1 MNKLLRRKSTGSTV
15 ASIDTEEAI
24 DDSGEILVSTTTSKQ
39 QIIVKEEAIDIDNTS
54 AGSAD
59 HIINE
64 LDISSSSDKSESP
77 VGVMDIRLTSTEVPP
92 PPLTDDDEHD
102 DNDDGLLVDFP
113 NRRTS
118 MEEVPLAPTRSIS
131 FKDSAKVQSVEN
143 YSLNPHLKSQL
154 WYNEVDL
161 RTFQRNKGQDIGTI
175 RMLHKFN
182 TQAKNN
188 KKKKKQQNA
197 EFIAQQLMIQK
208 TSTSIGL
215 ENHVGHGKIS
225 WNKMTLLREQH
236 RKAVLIEQ
244 WKQCG
249 EFCVVNPDSIAKAS
263 MEKSE
268 WARVRGVEIGN
279 IHTNYDKD
287 GENDDESDDSSSSSS
302 EGEGAIDWE
311 DGLSIESVE
320 VRELLMMMK
329 EMIGLGDSVKSELDI
344 GDGAKKDD
352 TKMQRIH
359 MPALMIS
366 KTQEAMIA
374 ADKKASTQVRKEI
387 DNLRASISLVK
398 HKSGSHR
405 SVQVRRR
412 NSPSTSYSHMT
423 RGNGSLGL
431 LSSAETVPSIQPN
444 SGNEEWSI
452 SNTSTPPSSNVS
464 SPRRRPRR
472 LPPVPHNTPNEP
484 LDNNTVVSPEDVQK
498 LRRSVQLKMSL
509 VRDNSSKRL
518 DRSELGLP
526 AETKDRLP
534 GTRRPQQPRTSL
546 QKPPTI
552 AEEINWSSS
561 SSSDEDKRSFKKL
574 NGEDCLRS
582 NKEVPKPHIRRPT
595 PPSA

>member
-1 MNKLLRRKSTGSTV
+1 MNKLFRRKSTGSTV

-24 DDSGEILVSTTTSKQ
+24 DDSGEILVSTTTTISSNKQ
-39 QIIVKEEAIDIDNTS
+39 YEEAVDNTS

-59 HIINE
+59 HIISE

-92 PPLTDDDEHD
+92 PPLSEDANDEHD
-102 DNDDGLLVDFP
+102 YNDGLLVDFP
-113 NRRTS
+113 NRR
-118 MEEVPLAPTRSIS
+118 MKEVPLAPTRSIS

-188 KKKKKQQNA
+188 NKKKKTQNA
-197 EFIAQQLMIQK
+197 EFIAQQQMIQK

-215 ENHVGHGKIS
+215 ENHVGHGSIS

-249 EFCVVNPDSIAKAS
+249 EFCVVNPDSIAKVS
-263 MEKSE
+263 MEESE
-268 WARVRGVEIGN
+268 WARVRGVQIGN
-279 IHTNYDKD
+279 IHANYDKD
-287 GENDDESDDSSSSSS
+287 GENDDDESDDDSSSSSS
-302 EGEGAIDWE
+302 EGGGTIDWE
-311 DGLSIESVE
+311 DGLSVGSVE
-320 VRELLMMMK
+320 VREL
-329 EMIGLGDSVKSELDI
+329 GDSVKTGLDI
-344 GDGAKKDD
+344 GGGAKKDD
-352 TKMQRIH
+352 DTKQPQRIH
-359 MPALMIS
+359 MPALRIS
-366 KTQEAMIA
+366 KTQETIIA

-387 DNLRASISLVK
+387 DDLRASISLVK
-398 HKSGSHR
+398 HQSTSHR
-405 SVQVRRR
+405 SVQVRRG

-431 LSSAETVPSIQPN
+431 LSSAETVSSVQPN
-444 SGNEEWSI
+444 SSRNEEWST
-452 SNTSTPPSSNVS
+452 SSTSTPPSGNTIS
-464 SPRRRPRR
+464 SPRRRLQR
-472 LPPVPHNTPNEP
+472 LTPVPHNTPNEP
-484 LDNNTVVSPEDVQK
+484 LDNNTAVSPEDVQK

-526 AETKDRLP
+526 SETKDVLP
-534 GTRRPQQPRTSL
+534 VTRRPQQSRTSL
-546 QKPPTI
+546 PKPPRI

-561 SSSDEDKRSFKKL
+561 SSSDEDKRSYKKL
-574 NGEDCLRS
+574 NGEGCLRS
-582 NKEVPKPHIRRPT
+582 TGEVPKPHIRRPT

>member
-1 MNKLLRRKSTGSTV
+1 MNKLFRRKSTGSTV
-15 ASIDTEEAI
+15 SSIDTEEAI
-24 DDSGEILVSTTTSKQ
+24 DDSGEILVSSTATNTNQ
-39 QIIVKEEAIDIDNTS
+39 YIEEAVDNTFS

-92 PPLTDDDEHD
+92 PPLSEDADDEHD
-102 DNDDGLLVDFP
+102 YDDGLLVDFP

-118 MEEVPLAPTRSIS
+118 MEEVPLAPSRSIS

-161 RTFQRNKGQDIGTI
+161 RSFQRNKGQDIGTI

-188 KKKKKQQNA
+188 KKKKKKQNA
-197 EFIAQQLMIQK
+197 EFIAQQQMIQK

-215 ENHVGHGKIS
+215 ENHVGHGSIS
-225 WNKMTLLREQH
+225 WNKMTELREQH

-244 WKQCG
+244 WKQNG
-249 EFCVVNPDSIAKAS
+249 EFCVVNPESIAKVS
-263 MEKSE
+263 MEESE
-268 WARVRGVEIGN
+268 WARVRGAEIGI
-279 IHTNYDKD
+279 IHANYDKD
-287 GENDDESDDSSSSSS
+287 GENDDESDDDSSSSSS
-302 EGEGAIDWE
+302 EGGGTIDWE
-311 DGLSIESVE
+311 DGLSVGSV
-320 VRELLMMMK
+320 
-329 EMIGLGDSVKSELDI
+329 DSVKSGLDI
-344 GDGAKKDD
+344 GGGAKKNDD
-352 TKMQRIH
+352 TKQQQRIH
-359 MPALMIS
+359 MPALRIS
-366 KTQEAMIA
+366 KTQEAIIA
-374 ADKKASTQVRKEI
+374 ADKEASTQVRKEI

-398 HKSGSHR
+398 HQSTSHR
-405 SVQVRRR
+405 SVQVRRG

-431 LSSAETVPSIQPN
+431 LSSAEKVPSAQPN
-444 SGNEEWSI
+444 SSRNEEWST
-452 SNTSTPPSSNVS
+452 SSTSTPPSSNIS
-464 SPRRRPRR
+464 SPRRSPRR
-472 LPPVPHNTPNEP
+472 LPPVPRNTPNEP
-484 LDNNTVVSPEDVQK
+484 LDNNTVVSPGDVQK

-509 VRDNSSKRL
+509 VRDNSSRRL

-526 AETKDRLP
+526 AETKDMMP
-534 GTRRPQQPRTSL
+534 VTRRPQQPRTSL
-546 QKPPTI
+546 QKPPRI

-561 SSSDEDKRSFKKL
+561 SSSDEDKRSYKKL
-574 NGEDCLRS
+574 NGEGCLRS
-582 NKEVPKPHIRRPT
+582 TGEVPKPHIRRPT